1 MPIIKFDLPETWT
14 TFVLNHIL
22 FIHTIWQFAL
32 CTVTSI
38 SEWNKITTTSSQTLQ
53 WKGVYLQNL
62 SHNISN
68 IPKSQSLKEPT
79 FTHHL

>member
-68 IPKSQSLKEPT
+68 IPKSQSLKKPT

>member
-14 TFVLNHIL
+14 TFVLSHIL

-32 CTVTSI
+32 CIVTSI
-38 SEWNKITTTSSQTLQ
+38 SEWNKITKTSSQTLQ

>member
-1 MPIIKFDLPETWT
+1 MLIIKFDVPETWP
-14 TFVLNHIL
+14 FVLSHIL

-32 CTVTSI
+32 CTITSI
-38 SEWNKITTTSSQTLQ
+38 SKWNKIAKTSPKTLQ
-53 WKGVYLQNL
+53 WKGVHLQNL

-68 IPKSQSLKEPT
+68 IPKSQSLKELT